1 MSRREE
7 GPGGEAFKL
16 SPSDFAFLWEE
27 CKRCFYL
34 KVRGILPRP
43 RTAMP
48 RIFTSIDTA
57 MKEHF
62 EGVRTEEIDG
72 RMPPGVVEFSDRWVE
87 SLPISLPG
95 WKSSCF
101 IRGKF
106 DTILRLDDGTFA
118 VVDFKTS
125 TIRSEHVAKYS
136 RQLHAYA
143 TCLEN
148 AVPGEFALET
158 ISTLGLL
165 VFEPDSFSQDGKK
178 GASLSGSVEW
188 MEIPRDDG
196 AFLEF
201 LGSVVNVLNQESAPK
216 ASSNCE
222 WCRYREEG
230 RRTGL

>member
-1 MSRREE
+1 MSGRN
-7 GPGGEAFKL
+7 FKL

-34 KVRGILPRP
+34 KVAGILPRP
-43 RTAMP
+43 RPIMP
-48 RIFTSIDTA
+48 RIFTAIDEA
-57 MKEHF
+57 MKNYYQ
-62 EGVRTEEIDG
+62 GRRTEEIDG
-72 RMPPGVVEFSDRWVE
+72 RMPAGVVEFSDRWVE

-106 DTILRLDDGTFA
+106 DTILKLDDGTFG

-125 TIRSEHVAKYS
+125 AIRAEHVGKYS

-158 ISTLGLL
+158 ISRLGLL
-165 VFEPDSFSQDGKK
+165 VFEPGIFAADGSK
-178 GASLSGSVEW
+178 GASLSGSLEW
-188 MEIPRDDG
+188 MEIPRKDDSFL
-196 AFLEF
+196 AFLGE
-201 LGSVVNVLNQESAPK
+201 VVGVLDREIPPE
-216 ASSNCE
+216 ASPNCE
-222 WCRYREEG
+222 WCRYREGG
-230 RRTGL
+230 RRARV